1 MFNIVLCDDN
11 KEFMSMF
18 KSLVNKHF
26 QELSDDAFVYKI
38 GACLENGTDL
48 LEYAKNNKI
57 DVLFLDIDMPQIT
70 GFESAKIISREYSET
85 LIVFMSAYDN
95 FVYESFDYLPFA
107 YMRKEK
113 IAEDLPKV
121 TYRIKDKLLEKSMYI
136 TLSTT
141 HKQTNNQIKV
151 NSRDILFFESR
162 KNYYVAYLTSGVQYL
177 CRGTITNLENEVR
190 SLGFFRTHSA
200 FLVNLEHADR
210 VSNDGS
216 ILIGN
221 NEIPVAQKRSK
232 EFKKA
237 FLEYTRR
244 RIGL

>member
-11 KEFMSMF
+11 EGYMSLF
-18 KSLVNKHF
+18 KSIVNKQF
-26 QELSDDAFVYKI
+26 QMIMHDTSMYKI
-38 GACLENGTDL
+38 GASFGNGTDL
-48 LEYAKNNKI
+48 LEYAKNHKI
-57 DVLFLDIDMPQIT
+57 DVLFLDIDMPEMT
-70 GFESAKIISREYSET
+70 GFEIAKIMSREHSNA

-113 IAEDLPKV
+113 IAEELPKV
-121 TYRIKDKLLEKSMYI
+121 AYRINDKLLEETRFI
-136 TLSTT
+136 ALSTA
-141 HKQTNNQIKV
+141 NREVKV
-151 NSRDILFFESR
+151 DSKEILFFESR
-162 KNYYVAYLTSGVQYL
+162 RNYYVAHLINGSTYS
-177 CRGTITNLENEVR
+177 CRGTISKLENETK

-210 VSNDGS
+210 VTDDGY

-221 NEIPVAQKRSK
+221 SKVPIAQKRAK

-237 FLEYTRR
+237 FLEFTRR
-244 RIGL
+244 RIGI